1 MNLSEFFDLDTVTLP
16 VGGFEEKTET
26 FDRFLRTRFDKYIAL
41 VTELDD
47 GEHPKICSKVK
58 SSLGSTELLCNQ
70 IISALSHYLR
80 GYPSK
85 AYWEIEQSLQ
95 SMDIGNLT
103 TSMSGGVV
111 GGPPKAIAG
120 PVGLRQGAELLD
132 SSLHPPLYRMR
143 ENKGATAASG
153 ELSGKALFHVPF
165 EDRRLVRNQ
174 RYSIAGLP
182 CLYLGSSTWAC
193 WEELGRPDLDG
204 VFVSL
209 FRFIQDTS
217 VLDFQFPPINAWN
230 VFRASRQESKIA
242 ATEFSARYGDSFIE
256 SYISL
261 WPLIAACSVKTASGD
276 GSFYPQYIVPQML
289 LQWVCDERKVDGIR
303 YFSTRTPRGG
313 YPYYNCAFPARNIT
327 HHGRCSYLRERFKL
341 TDPISWSILR
351 EIDIRSFIDA
361 GPSNWGTFI
370 PVSKDIQFGYAQTGF
385 YIAEQ
390 TLKYLE
396 EKYPNASKQVEP

>member
-1 MNLSEFFDLDTVTLP
+1 MNLSKFFESDTVTLP

-26 FDRFLRTRFDKYIAL
+26 FDKFLRTIFDRYIVL
-41 VTELDD
+41 LKELDD
-47 GEHPKICSKVK
+47 EDYPEICSRVK
-58 SSLGSTELLCNQ
+58 ESLESTELLCKQ
-70 IISALSHYLR
+70 IISALIHYLS

-85 AYWEIEQSLQ
+85 AYWEIEQTLQ
-95 SMDIGNLT
+95 SMDIRNLT
-103 TSMSGGVV
+103 TSMSGGVF
-111 GGPPKAIAG
+111 GGPPTAILG
-120 PVGLRQGAELLD
+120 PVGLRHGAQLLE
-132 SSLHPPLYRMR
+132 SSLHPLLYRMR
-143 ENKGATAASG
+143 ENKSAAASG

-217 VLDFQFPPINAWN
+217 VLDFEFPPITAWN
-230 VFRASRQESKIA
+230 VFRVSRQESKIA
-242 ATEFSARYGDSFIE
+242 VTEFSVRYGEPFIE

-261 WPLIAACSVKTASGD
+261 WPLIAACSVKTASND
-276 GSFYPQYIVPQML
+276 GSFYPQYIVPQIL

-313 YPYYNCAFPARNIT
+313 YPYYNCAFPARNIR
-327 HHGRCSYLRERFKL
+327 HEARCSYLRGKFKL
-341 TDPISWSILR
+341 TDPIAWSILR
-351 EIDIRSFIDA
+351 EIDIRSFADA
-361 GPSNWGTFI
+361 GPSNWHTFI
-370 PVSKDIQFGYAQTGF
+370 PVSKDIQFGYAQTDF
-385 YIAEQ
+385 YAAEQ

-396 EKYPNASKQVEP
+396 EKFPNASKQVDP